1 MSLPPETL
9 PSPAPRTTRE
19 RARAIAE
26 RILRE
31 HGELAGAQRVRDEL
45 GYGSLQTINEAL
57 RELRRDWAARLERS
71 LSLPELP
78 APLAADAAVFLQDWW
93 QRSLDQAQQ
102 GYAAERDAW
111 AREREEAAA
120 QRAAT
125 EQALVAAHQA
135 GHQVRAELQRAE
147 QLIAEQG
154 RTLVLLQ
161 DELARLREQQQAEQ
175 QAAAQQRQ
183 QLAAELHDA
192 REQAEQ
198 QQRQAAT
205 RLALLNDELLA
216 LQARHDQEQAQWQQ
230 REQRERREQAAQREL
245 LQQKVA
251 SQAQALAQAEQ
262 RGLGLQE
269 QLDTLQQQRDA
280 ERHQAAAQQQSAA
293 AAQAAL
299 GSVQAELERAA
310 AERDEARRLLEV
322 LLQRLPPAS
331 AATP

>member
-1 MSLPPETL
+1 MALPSESLPP
-9 PSPAPRTTRE
+9 PAPRTTRE
-19 RARAIAE
+19 RARVIAE

-31 HGELAGAQRVRDEL
+31 HGELAGAQRIRDEL

-57 RELRRDWAARLERS
+57 RELRREWATRLERS
-71 LSLPELP
+71 LALPELP
-78 APLAADAAVFLQDWW
+78 PALAADAAAFLQDWW

-102 GYAAERDAW
+102 GYAAARDAW
-111 AREREEAAA
+111 AREREEMAA

-135 GHQVRAELQRAE
+135 GQQVRAELLRAE
-147 QLIAEQG
+147 QVIAEQG
-154 RTLVLLQ
+154 RTLALLQ
-161 DELARLREQQQAEQ
+161 QELAHGREQLQAEQ

-183 QLAAELHDA
+183 QLAAELHSA

-198 QQRQAAT
+198 QARQAAT
-205 RLALLNDELLA
+205 RQALLNDELLA
-216 LQARHDQEQAQWQQ
+216 LQAYQEQEQAQSQQ
-230 REQRERREQAAQREL
+230 REQRERREQTAQREL

-262 RGLGLQE
+262 RALALQE
-269 QLDTLQQQRDA
+269 QLEALQQQRADERQQA
-280 ERHQAAAQQQSAA
+280 ELQQQGAA
-293 AAQAAL
+293 TAQAAL
-299 GSVQAELERAA
+299 GNVQAELERAV
-310 AERDEARRLLEV
+310 AERDEARRLLDA